1 MNAAKRARIEQ
12 LRRFDPARVVDQP
25 WRDACL
31 AVEQGRRVSK
41 GRDPEPVV
49 EAAGYLRALQSCHED
64 RDRGRVAWHW
74 SDLHLARL
82 LAEAGGPPAWEV
94 QSWLLAGQGD
104 EQVAGLCGLPARV
117 VAAYEALFF
126 YVRPRLSA
134 RDWILNRAIW
144 AGHTLS
150 LTMPD
155 LGVVLR
161 SIGYFSGPL
170 VLEVVLAATLGRPL
184 PAWVAQGAPAGDT
197 TYGERLLLRARLLA
211 DALML
216 PADTGLPDLVRLH
229 QVLHELRADRPAPP
243 ATATVAERARRL
255 VEGAELRRPNPVCD
269 QSAAAA
275 RA

>member
-1 MNAAKRARIEQ
+1 MTAAKRARIEQ
-12 LRRFDPARVVDQP
+12 WRRFDPARGVDQP

-49 EAAGYLRALQSCHED
+49 KAAGYLRALQSCDDD
-64 RDRGRVAWHW
+64 RERVAQRWP
-74 SDLHLARL
+74 DLHRARL

-126 YVRPRLSA
+126 NVRARLSA
-134 RDWILNRAIW
+134 RDWVLSRAIW
-144 AGHTLS
+144 GGHPLS
-150 LTMPD
+150 MTMPD

-161 SIGYFSGPL
+161 SIGYFGGPL
-170 VLEVVLAATLGRPL
+170 VLEVMLAATLGRPQ
-184 PAWVAQGAPAGDT
+184 PAWVAQEAPAGDT

-216 PADTGLPDLVRLH
+216 PADVGLPDLVRLH
-229 QVLHELRADRPAPP
+229 QVLQELRADRPAPP

-255 VEGAELRRPNPVCD
+255 VEGAELRRPNPVCG